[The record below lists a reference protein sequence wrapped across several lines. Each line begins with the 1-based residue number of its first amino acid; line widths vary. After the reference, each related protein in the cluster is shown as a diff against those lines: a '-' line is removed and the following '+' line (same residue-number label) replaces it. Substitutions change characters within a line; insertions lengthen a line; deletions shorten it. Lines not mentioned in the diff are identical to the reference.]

1 MGSRAQVE
9 GMALSRHRNASLIVT
24 VIKAES
30 VCIKVGKK
38 INFLVGRCGNSY
50 LIAST
55 FSVQCYKLR
64 IR

>member
-9 GMALSRHRNASLIVT
+9 GMAVGRDASSIVT

-30 VCIKVGKK
+30 VGIKVGRK
-38 INFLVGRCGNSY
+38 IDFLVGRCGNSY